1 MGVEEG
7 GGVKLDSGALM
18 VNGSLALLSALTIFP
33 LVWML
38 SASLMAPGE
47 ASTFPPPL
55 LPAAPTLEH
64 YRVLFGTQGLGRQ
77 ALNSLLISVAATLL
91 SLAFN
96 LSAGYAF
103 AKLKFKGR
111 ELIFR
116 TLLAALVIPG
126 QVAMMPLFLMLKQ
139 MGLVNTFAGALV
151 PWLAGVFGI
160 FLVRQYAQG
169 IPDDLLEAARL
180 DGANEGQIFLRIVLP
195 LLKPIVVTLAVLV
208 FLGSWNDF
216 MWPLIVLTDR
226 ELQTLPVALAGL
238 SREHVQDT
246 ELMMAGSV
254 LTVLPVLLLF
264 LVLQRHY
271 MKGLLMGS
279 VK

>member
-1 MGVEEG
+1 M
-7 GGVKLDSGALM
+7 KLRSGHLLVNGAL
-18 VNGSLALLSALTIFP
+18 ALIAALTLFP
-33 LVWML
+33 LAWML

-47 ASTFPPPL
+47 ASSFPPPL
-55 LPAAPTLEH
+55 LPQSPSLQH
-64 YRVLFGTQGLGRQ
+64 YRALFGTQGLAQQ
-77 ALNSLLISVAATLL
+77 ALNSLFIASAATVL

-96 LSAGYAF
+96 LTAGYAF
-103 AKLKFKGR
+103 AKLPFRGR
-111 ELIFR
+111 EAVFR
-116 TLLAALVIPG
+116 TLLAAMVIPG

-139 MGLVNTFAGALV
+139 MGLVNSFAGALV

-160 FLVRQYAQG
+160 FLVRQYAQA
-169 IPDDLLEAARL
+169 IPDDILEAARL
-180 DGANEGQIFLRIVLP
+180 DGAGEGRIFWHVVLP

-208 FLGSWNDF
+208 FLGAWNDF

-246 ELMMAGSV
+246 ELMMAGAV
-254 LTVLPVLLLF
+254 LTVAPVLLLF

-271 MKGLLMGS
+271 MQGLLMGS

>member
-1 MGVEEG
+1 M
-7 GGVKLDSGALM
+7 KLDSGTLI
-18 VNGSLALLSALTIFP
+18 VNGALALLSALTLFP

-38 SASLMAPGE
+38 SASFMAPGE

-55 LPAAPTLEH
+55 LPASPTLAH
-64 YRVLFGTQGLGRQ
+64 YRVLFGTHGLGRH
-77 ALNSLLISVAATLL
+77 ALNSLFVSGAATLL
-91 SLAFN
+91 SLTFT

-103 AKLKFKGR
+103 AKLQFAGR

-126 QVAMMPLFLMLKQ
+126 QVAMMPLFLMLKHL
-139 MGLVNTFAGALV
+139 GLVNSFAGALV
-151 PWLAGVFGI
+151 PWLAGIFGI
-160 FLVRQYAQG
+160 FLVRQYARG

-180 DGANEGQIFLRIVLP
+180 DGATEGQIFLRIVLP

-216 MWPLIVLTDR
+216 MWPLIVLTDH
-226 ELQTLPVALAGL
+226 ELHTLPVALAGL

-271 MKGLLMGS
+271 MKGLLMGG